1 MTALSSPEFVVVG
14 AGIAGLTAA
23 KILSE
28 NNKEV
33 LLVEKSN
40 SAGGRVK
47 TDKYEGFLLDHGFQV
62 LLTAYPEVHNH
73 LDLSSLDLKPFEP
86 GATIFK
92 NGTFSKICDPFRNFS
107 SIASTMF
114 TKAITFHDKIKMLQL
129 RHKLIK
135 GGSFCSNR
143 NDDQRIIE
151 TLDRFGFSAK
161 AIESFFKPLIGGIQ
175 LDPELNGSA
184 RLSLL
189 ILKMLFLGDAAVPE
203 RGMGSIS
210 QQLLRKVGE
219 NNVLL
224 NAPVE
229 KIEGKKIF
237 TSEGG
242 SFSPSNLIIAT
253 ESPAAAKL
261 FGNEIPPSKSVSCVY
276 FSAPEAPT
284 RSRAILLN
292 GENRGPGL
300 NVAIMT
306 NVSSSYSSTNDA
318 LIAVAIP
325 GRLVCDSTEPVVKQ
339 MKKWFGDMVDDW
351 KHLKTFSIEHGQP
364 ALRPKDSFRKEIKI
378 SDGVFMCG
386 DHRDTPS
393 IQGAMVSGRRT
404 AELCLKQQI

>member
-14 AGIAGLTAA
+14 AGIAGLTTA

-33 LLVEKSN
+33 LLIEKSD
-40 SAGGRVK
+40 SAGGRVQ

-62 LLTAYPEVHNH
+62 LLTAYPEVHNQ
-73 LDLSSLDLKPFEP
+73 LDLSSLNLKPFEP

-92 NGTFSKICDPFRNFS
+92 NGTFSKIGDPFRNFS
-107 SIASTMF
+107 SIAPTTF
-114 TKAITFHDKIKMLQL
+114 TRAINFHDKMKLLQL
-129 RHKLIK
+129 RYELIK
-135 GGSFCSNR
+135 EKNLQI
-143 NDDQRIIE
+143 NKTDDEKIIE
-151 TLDRFGFSAK
+151 TLKKFGFSTN
-161 AIESFFKPLIGGIQ
+161 AIDSFFKPLIGGIQ

-210 QQLLRKVGE
+210 EQLLEKVGE
-219 NNVLL
+219 NNILF
-224 NAPVE
+224 NAQVE

-237 TSEGG
+237 ISEGK

-261 FGNEIPPSKSVSCVY
+261 FGNEIAPSKSVSCVY

-284 RSRAILLN
+284 KSKAILLN
-292 GENRGPGL
+292 GENKGLGL
-300 NVAIMT
+300 NVAVMT
-306 NVSSSYSSTNDA
+306 NISSSYSSTCEA

-325 GRLVCDSTEPVVKQ
+325 GQLVSDSIQPVITQ
-339 MKKWFGDMVDDW
+339 MKNWFGDIVDDW

-364 ALRPKDSFRKEIKI
+364 ALRPGDSFRKKIKVN
-378 SDGVFMCG
+378 DGIFMCG

-404 AELCLKQQI
+404 AELCLRQKI

>member
-1 MTALSSPEFVVVG
+1 MVVG

-404 AELCLKQQI
+404 AELCLRQKI